1 MKATID
7 YVKKKFNE
15 YNELCF
21 EGKLKPL
28 PFRLSHA
35 RTALGQVKFM
45 KEKNTERTAR
55 FNELFRQLVSA
66 MSGLEAINIPLI

>member
-1 MKATID
+1 
-7 YVKKKFNE
+7 
-15 YNELCF
+15 
-21 EGKLKPL
+21 
-28 PFRLSHA
+28 
-35 RTALGQVKFM
+35 M